1 MKQILFKFL
10 ILNFLLVVCACSQDG
25 SSVDDLFKKGQE
37 ALKSGDRD
45 KAIEYLKQACNLN
58 SGLRSGFSCYQVG
71 NFYRNIVGDTRKSS
85 EYYEKACDLNLGL
98 ACFASADTYRIIN
111 PDKALNYYKK
121 ACDLEISQSCVEL
134 ANLYI
139 EENNASKFLEYLNK
153 ACDSKDAKTC
163 NDLAKIYEQGV
174 IKYKLG
180 IEDKEISI
188 KKDSSKAL
196 QYYKK
201 ACDEAESNDSAKQD
215 YCEKY
220 HQLKSNF

>member
-10 ILNFLLVVCACSQDG
+10 ILNFLFVVCACSQDG
-25 SSVDDLFKKGQE
+25 SSVNDLFKKGQE

-58 SGLRSGFSCYQVG
+58 SGLRSGFSCFQVG
-71 NFYRNIVGDTRKSS
+71 NIYRNIMGDTRKSS
-85 EYYEKACDLNLGL
+85 EYYEKACDL
-98 ACFASADTYRIIN
+98 
-111 PDKALNYYKK
+111 
-121 ACDLEISQSCVEL
+121 EVSQSCVEL

-139 EENNASKFLEYLNK
+139 EEHNAPKFLEYLNK
-153 ACDSKDAKTC
+153 ACDSKDTKTC

-201 ACDEAESNDSAKQD
+201 ACDKAKSNDSAKQD

-220 HQLKSNF
+220 HQLKSNS